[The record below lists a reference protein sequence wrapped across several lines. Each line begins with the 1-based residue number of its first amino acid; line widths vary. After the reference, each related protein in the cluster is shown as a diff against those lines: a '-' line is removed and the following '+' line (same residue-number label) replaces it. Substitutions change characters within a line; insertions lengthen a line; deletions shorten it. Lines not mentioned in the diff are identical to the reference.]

1 MANYDK
7 DHNHME
13 RPDTFIGRMN
23 KTADNMKEEDKDL
36 IVNVASASLIG
47 VAAVVGGL
55 PLVAIC
61 GCLWAADKPSPQH
74 LISTGWLPGFNA
86 LARYCHNHVASIK
99 QHHVANTTYTHA
111 RCTSC
116 RLA

>member
-7 DHNHME
+7 VSNHME

-36 IVNVASASLIG
+36 IVNVTTAGLIG

-55 PLVAIC
+55 PLAALG
-61 GCLWAADKPSPQH
+61 GCLWAIDR
-74 LISTGWLPGFNA
+74 
-86 LARYCHNHVASIK
+86 ARR
-99 QHHVANTTYTHA
+99 NT
-111 RCTSC
+111 
-116 RLA
+116 

>member
-7 DHNHME
+7 FRNHME

-36 IVNVASASLIG
+36 IVNVTTAGIIG

-55 PLVAIC
+55 PLAALG
-61 GCLWAADKPSPQH
+61 GCIWAADK
-74 LISTGWLPGFNA
+74 
-86 LARYCHNHVASIK
+86 AR
-99 QHHVANTTYTHA
+99 
-111 RCTSC
+111 R
-116 RLA
+116 